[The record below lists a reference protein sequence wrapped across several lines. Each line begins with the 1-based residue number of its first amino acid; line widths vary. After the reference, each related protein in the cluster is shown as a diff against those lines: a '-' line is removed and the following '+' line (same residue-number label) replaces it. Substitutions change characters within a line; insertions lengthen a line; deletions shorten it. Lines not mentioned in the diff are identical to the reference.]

1 VNPVFWLVVGASLG
15 CIATRYLRTDAQQSL
30 GGNILAAVAGA
41 LLGGW
46 IVSPLVGGGTIGQRD
61 FSAVSLVVSVL
72 GAVMVLG
79 VANLMRR
86 GRARRNNK
94 SEHLPADSSA
104 G

>member
-1 VNPVFWLVVGASLG
+1 VNPVIWLVVGASLG
-15 CIATRYLRTDAQQSL
+15 WIATRYLRTDARQSF
-30 GGNILAAVAGA
+30 GGNIFAAVAGA

-46 IVSPLVGGGTIGQRD
+46 IVSPLVGGGSIEQRD
-61 FSAVSLVVSVL
+61 FSAVSLVMSVL
-72 GAVMVLG
+72 GAALVLG

-86 GRARRNNK
+86 GSTRTDNK